1 MWGLITSLLST
12 VASGIVGP
20 IANVLIKKQ
29 DTTLEGFKAA
39 GGYDLEAFKA
49 ATAHEEAMARLKIEA
64 NAWWGPRLLYMIVGV
79 TAALHT
85 AAIFIDSTFTFGTGH
100 YGNLG
105 IAKLPEVYAG
115 YEQWVVA
122 SLFVVSTVGQ
132 IPNAVAAWLRK

>member
-1 MWGLITSLLST
+1 MWGLITSLLGT

-29 DTTLEGFKAA
+29 DTTLDGFKAA

-64 NAWWGPRLLYMIVGV
+64 NAWWGPRLLYMIVGGSM
-79 TAALHT
+79 ALH
-85 AAIFIDSTFTFGTGH
+85 ASGVALDSTFTFGTGH

-105 IAKLPEVYAG
+105 IPPLPGVYATF
-115 YEQWVVA
+115 EQWVVA